1 MSQLPKYLTQDELWR
16 FFKMPRC
23 GCPFFHLTAFFR
35 LGTVIG
41 ESKHKEVCLIKPCRC
56 PCTLKADLAFNQY
69 GNASCPQER
78 AIEFITSMLS
88 RKKGRRYGEGHQK
101 ASQISIGMLLLAHFG
116 VMEGVICL
124 PRLRH
129 KRNAWHK
136 CVSFL
141 SCCWESVSLPTRW
154 LCREEDDGLP
164 GHEAAEISALTLLR
178 RWRSGRW
185 EELQLLINSALWC
198 RHVRAAYLHV
208 ASREDGHPL
217 GWPLLF

>member
-1 MSQLPKYLTQDELWR
+1 
-16 FFKMPRC
+16 
-23 GCPFFHLTAFFR
+23 LTAFFR

-56 PCTLKADLAFNQY
+56 PRTLKADLAFNQY
-69 GNASCPQER
+69 GHASCPQER

-101 ASQISIGMLLLAHFG
+101 APQISIGMLLLARFS
-116 VMEGVICL
+116 VVEGAICL

-154 LCREEDDGLP
+154 LCREEDDGLL

-178 RWRSGRW
+178 RESLCRWKEPRSPLKSAMRWRHTYGC
-185 EELQLLINSALWC
+185 L
-198 RHVRAAYLHV
+198 
-208 ASREDGHPL
+208 HPL
-217 GWPLLF
+217 SGS